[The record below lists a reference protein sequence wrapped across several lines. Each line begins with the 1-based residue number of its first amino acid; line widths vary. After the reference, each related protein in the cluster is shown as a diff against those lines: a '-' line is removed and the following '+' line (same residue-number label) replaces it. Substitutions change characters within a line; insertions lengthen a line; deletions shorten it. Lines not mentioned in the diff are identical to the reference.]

1 MFCFYALNSGV
12 SKLTDGRLW
21 DAVSMLTPVY
31 VNSTSKWRIL
41 QILLSVFDIF
51 PHFKISKKKSTL
63 LTLKE
68 KCHRNERKASTLPS
82 LQLTVLNNWHQHMKF
97 LLLLHVEVKRTNPQF
112 PLLTRKQPCRRE
124 ISNNKATN
132 NKP

>member
-1 MFCFYALNSGV
+1 MNSGV

-41 QILLSVFDIF
+41 QILLIVFDIF

-68 KCHRNERKASTLPS
+68 KCHRNERKASTLLS

-112 PLLTRKQPCRRE
+112 PLLTRNSLAEEKYRTTKLQ
-124 ISNNKATN
+124 ITN
-132 NKP
+132 LD